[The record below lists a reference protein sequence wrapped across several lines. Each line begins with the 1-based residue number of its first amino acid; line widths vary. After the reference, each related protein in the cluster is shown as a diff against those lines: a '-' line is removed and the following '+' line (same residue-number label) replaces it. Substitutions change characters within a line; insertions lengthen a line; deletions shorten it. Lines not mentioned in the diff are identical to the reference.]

1 MKINFNKENRC
12 VFSLNSKENR
22 LSGMHMLPAYYTT
35 TNTRKRKQKKKSA
48 SVIKAEGDHQKFLTK
63 IGYKGDKCS
72 GSTTSSNLVRVGSIP
87 TSPANQLTG
96 TIPVGVAAK
105 REPNVYSGGRRLL
118 GIATMHKSNLVPVW
132 GEEEAIELA
141 RMRRG

>member
-1 MKINFNKENRC
+1 
-12 VFSLNSKENR
+12 
-22 LSGMHMLPAYYTT
+22 MHMLPAYYTT

-48 SVIKAEGDHQKFLTK
+48 SAIKAEADHQKFLTK
-63 IGYKGDKCS
+63 IGYRYKGDKCS
-72 GSTTSSNLVRVGSIP
+72 GSTTSSNLVSVGSTP

-96 TIPVGVAAK
+96 SIPVGVAAK

-132 GEEEAIELA
+132 GEKEAIEIA
-141 RMRRG
+141 KMRRG